1 LSKHPLIIILEDV
14 RSALNVGAIFRT
26 ADAAGAQEL
35 ILTGITPYPPHPRIP
50 KTALGATENV
60 SWKHIP
66 LTSEV
71 ITELHAKKFNIVAV
85 EVTFRAVSLYNYE
98 FPDKTAIIF
107 GNEITGVSQE
117 TLANVDQTVKIPMY
131 GIKES
136 LNVATTVGI
145 VAFEIIRQWEFK

>member
-1 LSKHPLIIILEDV
+1 MTNPLIIVLEDV

-50 KTALGATENV
+50 KTALGATECV
-60 SWKHIP
+60 AWKHI
-66 LTSEV
+66 SQMAEV
-71 ITELHAKKFNIVAV
+71 ITYLQALEFKIIAV
-85 EVTFRAVSLYNYE
+85 EIASHAVNMFDYE

-107 GNEITGVSQE
+107 GNEINGVSQE
-117 TLANVDQTVKIPMY
+117 TLTKVDQTVKIPMY
-131 GIKES
+131 GNKES

-145 VAFEIIRQWEFK
+145 VAFEIIRQWKFK